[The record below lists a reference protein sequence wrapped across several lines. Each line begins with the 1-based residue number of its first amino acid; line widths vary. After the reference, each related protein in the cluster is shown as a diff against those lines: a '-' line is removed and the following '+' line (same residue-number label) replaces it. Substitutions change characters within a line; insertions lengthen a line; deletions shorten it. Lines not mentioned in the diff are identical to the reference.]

1 MAVDEVAAAEAE
13 VGGAAACLDP
23 RAGPVV
29 EACPDPKDGRR
40 GGPPACRGPGARA
53 AVEACRVLKGGLAA
67 A

>member
-1 MAVDEVAAAEAE
+1 VAVDEAAAAEAE
-13 VGGAAACLDP
+13 VGGEAACLDP

-40 GGPPACRGPGARA
+40 GGPPACRGPGAST
-53 AVEACRVLKGGLAA
+53 AVEVCPDLKVGLAA